1 MYFMLIEVLDW
12 QSKPTGDLRI
22 ELALSCKVGM
32 SRFDHP
38 FRKSA
43 GASYFLEPYGVPEHY
58 DSGVIWANGWPI
70 AHGEDQLRFYHDAYS
85 SWNTDEDRC
94 EDSGCSGIGLAT
106 MEIDRYHPFPHPW
119 AQNLALKHGN
129 LLGS

>member
-58 DSGVIWANGWPI
+58 DSHYDCARRGPAPLLPRRVQ
-70 AHGEDQLRFYHDAYS
+70 QLEYR
-85 SWNTDEDRC
+85 
-94 EDSGCSGIGLAT
+94 
-106 MEIDRYHPFPHPW
+106 
-119 AQNLALKHGN
+119 
-129 LLGS
+129 